1 MDYPK
6 SVPNVGLV
14 NGKFVDENT
23 TTGQVGSLI
32 PADWGSAV
40 TDELLNV
47 IRAGALEP
55 SETDRNQLLLAIRA
69 IIQGEIPDEE
79 VRTTLEA
86 YGITD
91 AYTKSKVYSK
101 TEVDALLK
109 NLSALPVGS
118 MVSFPK
124 GTVPPGFLEVDG
136 SVQSIATYPDL
147 AAYLGTTFNV
157 GNEGVGNFRLP
168 ESRGEFFRG
177 WDHGR
182 GVDDGRSVGSF
193 QLDAFQGHKLRILTG
208 DGDGRLH
215 SPSGTGGSGTGTSF
229 VISQGTSKELLV
241 GDPISNGLNG
251 EPRFGGETRPRNLAV
266 MWCIKAW
273 NAPINQGQIDIA
285 ALALEV
291 QKQKPIAIVGGH
303 KNLALSASG
312 LSAMVSVS
320 ADQLIV
326 GAGDLVRSLNG
337 VNLSFSGLTV
347 GANGLDTG
355 VLAASTWYSV
365 WVIWNGSAAAGL
377 LSLSAM
383 APTMPAG
390 YTHKARV
397 GWIRTD
403 GTANKYPLGFTQTGR
418 RIQYRSA
425 AGTNVPALPSM
436 ASGAGGTY
444 SLQTPTWAAVSVLGH
459 IPVTAQTIHLNISRS
474 INSSGGSA
482 VQLAP
487 NTSYGGCQSSNPPFF
502 DQYNVSAWG
511 NVVLS
516 MVLEGPSFFWAAS
529 GVGAAI
535 GCAGWEDS
543 L

>member
-118 MVSFPK
+118 MVPFPK

-147 AAYLGTTFNV
+147 SAYLGTAFNV
-157 GNEGVGNFRLP
+157 GSEGAGNFRLP
-168 ESRGEFFRG
+168 ESRGEFLRG

-182 GVDDGRSVGSF
+182 GVDAGRGIGSSQLGAVEAHAHDAGYYNSSNNAINSAFNRKEAYSPAYSSGLTSV
-193 QLDAFQGHKLRILTG
+193 AMT
-208 DGDGRLH
+208 
-215 SPSGTGGSGTGTSF
+215 PSGGGT
-229 VISQGTSKELLV
+229 
-241 GDPISNGLNG
+241 
-251 EPRFGGETRPRNLAV
+251 ETRPRNLAV

-273 NAPINQGQIDIA
+273 SAPTSQGLIDIA

-303 KNLALSASG
+303 KNLMLSASG
-312 LSAMVSVS
+312 LSAMVNVS

-326 GAGDLVRSLNG
+326 GAGELVSSLSG
-337 VNLSFSGLTV
+337 INLSFNGLIK

-365 WVIWNGSAAAGL
+365 WVIWNGVTAAGL
-377 LSLSAM
+377 LSLSAT
-383 APTMPAG
+383 APTLPAG
-390 YTHKARV
+390 YTHKARA

-403 GTANKYPLGFTQTGR
+403 TTANRFPVAFSQFGR
-418 RIQYRSA
+418 QVRYVVG
-425 AGTNVPALPSM
+425 AGSNVVALPSM
-436 ASGAGGTY
+436 AGGVLGSPTTGAWV
-444 SLQTPTWAAVSVLGH
+444 PVSVDPF
-459 IPVTAQTIHLNISRS
+459 IPVTASVIDFFAWSQTAGSYYMVAESNSYGAYLSATNPPPI
-474 INSSGGSA
+474 SSGASAASSA
-482 VQLAP
+482 VDFWRSMSRLMLSSGRNIYCAA
-487 NTSYGGCQSSNPPFF
+487 TSADFNIRC
-502 DQYNVSAWG
+502 
-511 NVVLS
+511 L
-516 MVLEGPSFFWAAS
+516 
-529 GVGAAI
+529 
-535 GCAGWEDS
+535 GWEDN